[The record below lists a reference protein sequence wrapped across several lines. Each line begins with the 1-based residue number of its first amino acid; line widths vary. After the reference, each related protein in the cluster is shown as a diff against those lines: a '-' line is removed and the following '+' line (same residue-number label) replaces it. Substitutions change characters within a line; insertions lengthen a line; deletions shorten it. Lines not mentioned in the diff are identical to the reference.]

1 MILLTGCA
9 GFIGFH
15 TARAL
20 LALGYRVM
28 GIDNLN
34 DYYDPR
40 LKQMRLAQL
49 IENPSFNFVEADI
62 ANNLDILKPYMSE
75 FTHIV
80 HLAAQAGV
88 RYSVTHP
95 FTYGQSNLIG
105 HLHMLELARYCP
117 NLQHFL
123 YASSSSVYGNRSAQA
138 LSVTDRTDSPVSLY
152 AATKKA
158 GELMSESYAHLYA
171 LPATGLRFFTVYGPY
186 GRPDMAYFSFS
197 EAILARTPITVFAQG
212 KLKRDFTYIDD
223 IVEGILALMPLSPE
237 KHCVLN
243 LGNHKP
249 ESVNELIEILERNLG
264 QKAIIEYKPR
274 EPSDVEETFADI
286 SETTQICGFSPKIS
300 LAEGLGLFT
309 EWFKVY
315 KTL

>member
-1 MILLTGCA
+1 MILITGCA

-15 TARAL
+15 TAQAL
-20 LALGYRVM
+20 LAQGHEVI
-28 GIDNLN
+28 GVDNMN
-34 DYYDPR
+34 DYYDVSLKNLR
-40 LKQMRLAQL
+40 LEQL
-49 IENPSFNFVEADI
+49 LPHKNFTFIKSDI
-62 ANNLDILKPYMSE
+62 AGELAEITPYQNRI
-75 FTHIV
+75 THII

-95 FTYGQSNLIG
+95 FAYGQSNLMG
-105 HLHMLELARYCP
+105 HLRMLELARACP
-117 NLQHFL
+117 NLVHFL
-123 YASSSSVYGNRSAQA
+123 YASSSSVYGNRAAEA
-138 LSVTDRTDSPVSLY
+138 LSINDRTDKPVSLY

-197 EAILARTPITVFAQG
+197 EAIMARTPITVFAEG
-212 KLKRDFTYIDD
+212 KLRRDFTYIND
-223 IVEGILALMPLSPE
+223 IVAGILALMPLPPQS
-237 KHCVLN
+237 HRILN

-249 ESVNELIEILERNLG
+249 ESVNTMIDVLERNLG

-286 SETTQICGFSPKIS
+286 SETTKICGFKPTTS
-300 LAEGLGLFT
+300 LNEGLTLFT
-309 EWFKVY
+309 NWFKVY
-315 KTL
+315 KGA